1 MAESFRETM
10 NFSHTIYSS
19 SSESRWHSLSRIL
32 GLWICYASS
41 SAEPG
46 LASMEVIRDTDVLY
60 DEKSHCEKVILSDLK
75 LGEIDGGDEGAGR
88 PHNFS
93 SLSSQQC
100 T

>member
-1 MAESFRETM
+1 
-10 NFSHTIYSS
+10 
-19 SSESRWHSLSRIL
+19 
-32 GLWICYASS
+32 
-41 SAEPG
+41 
-46 LASMEVIRDTDVLY
+46 MEVIRDTDVLY